1 MGQNVTKRKTPDA
14 GRTFQS
20 VRGRQR
26 RYANF
31 HKMSICYPKT
41 FFKKMAVFFF
51 DMSFPSKSVLSFNFL
66 GRSDFSKTFSETFFR
81 YLAQEPYAAVQ
92 DGEGNNEARQYLK

>member
-1 MGQNVTKRKTPDA
+1 MGQNVTKRKPQMLGERSGVCEAGGVDMLIFTRCQFATPKHFSK
-14 GRTFQS
+14 RWQF
-20 VRGRQR
+20 
-26 RYANF
+26 
-31 HKMSICYPKT
+31 
-41 FFKKMAVFFF
+41 FFF

-92 DGEGNNEARQYLK
+92 DGEGNNEARQYLQ